1 MFELLIINDMVDE
14 IISQSSSLQ
23 TILMYL
29 ERINEMLITF
39 VSR

>member
-1 MFELLIINDMVDE
+1 MFELLIINDLVDD
-14 IISQSSSLQ
+14 IISQSSLQ